1 MDTTKQAIL
10 ENLDPTTLAEAACI
24 LNQLGLPIEVALN
37 MFLKQVILYR
47 GLPFDVILPTQD
59 DVKGES
65 PSTDEDMY
73 NGFSGA
79 SLFDKEA
86 FQRDVSTTLEELKK
100 SMKLPFGKLDTPDD
114 R

>member
-37 MFLKQVILYR
+37 MFLKQVVLYK

-59 DVKGES
+59 DVKENRLLQMKICTTAFLALLFLTKRPFS
-65 PSTDEDMY
+65 VMFRRRWKNSKIDE
-73 NGFSGA
+73 
-79 SLFDKEA
+79 
-86 FQRDVSTTLEELKK
+86 
-100 SMKLPFGKLDTPDD
+100 TPL
-114 R
+114 RQIRYTG